1 MEMSMTFGIIDV
13 GTNSIHLLIVRTG
26 RHGTWRVILKQ
37 QELARLGRGGLTSG
51 RLTPRSMT
59 RAFGVLR
66 RYAQALKRHHVDYVD
81 AVATSAVRGAH
92 NGPAF
97 TRRIRTQLGLPL
109 RVISGREEARLI
121 YLGVLQ
127 ARRFRGTALIITIG
141 GGSAQVIYGRDA
153 RVRYATSLPLGAAR
167 LSQRFIRHDPPAP
180 DEVAALEAYVHRA
193 WVPIARTVRRY
204 RRPQVFGSSATI
216 RQLMMAARL
225 RAHGRV
231 PKHLDRISVTQ
242 AGLRRLVDWLA
253 QSTSKERMSLD
264 GLDPRRHDLALTT
277 GITLLAWM
285 EACGV
290 TALPFAPGSLREGLV
305 GTLLSRHAQ
314 HRAGGPSRLATTAF
328 EHTQGR

>member
-1 MEMSMTFGIIDV
+1 MTFGIIDV
-13 GTNSIHLLIVRTG
+13 GTNSIHLLIVRAG
-26 RHGTWRVILKQ
+26 RQGTWRVILKQ
-37 QELARLGRGGLTSG
+37 QELARLGRGGLTNG
-51 RLTPRSMT
+51 RLTPRSMA

-66 RYAQALKRHHVDYVD
+66 RYAQVLKRHHVDHVE
-81 AVATSAVRGAH
+81 AVATSAVRDAR

-97 TRRIRTQLGLPL
+97 ARRVHAQLGLPL
-109 RVISGREEARLI
+109 RIISGREEARLI

-167 LSQRFIRHDPPAP
+167 LSQRFICHDPPAP

-193 WVPIARTVRRY
+193 WTPIARTVRRY
-204 RRPQVFGSSATI
+204 RWQQVFGSSATI
-216 RQLMMAARL
+216 HQLMVAARL
-225 RAHGRV
+225 RTHGRL
-231 PKHLDRISVTQ
+231 PRNLDRVSVTQ
-242 AGLRRLVDWLA
+242 AALRGLVDWFA
-253 QSTSKERMSLD
+253 HATAKERMLLD

-277 GITLLAWM
+277 GLTLLAWM

-290 TALPFAPGSLREGLV
+290 TALPFAPGSLREGLIMDY
-305 GTLLSRHAQ
+305 RIRYHQ